1 MEDQLRILMEHQN
14 QSFLELA
21 KTLQASVREPAQN
34 GVVTL
39 PKFNADIPG
48 ADATQWCSTV
58 DIIVAEKPLE
68 GSALILALTK
78 SLEGSASQ
86 WLSEVCYAG
95 VTWLEFKQLFQ
106 QRYANAETPAAMFLQ
121 LLNSRPGNSECLAI
135 YASRMVT
142 SLVCKWKGLDTEK
155 RAELCVVDEPKTSML
170 LRGENFPIIFD
181 SGAECSLIKE
191 SFAKNISGKIINNV
205 VSLKG
210 IGNANVCSTIQIDNN
225 ILINGNSLNVIFHV
239 VPDDCM
245 SNNIV
250 LGREVLAQGYAAVVS
265 CKGVEIIKNET
276 KTVNSCSKFIENS
289 FEIIENNVCGE
300 NKNEITTLLK
310 SYSDSFIQG
319 TPQTR
324 VNSGEMKIRLIDET
338 KTVQRRSYRLSPS

>member
-48 ADATQWCSTV
+48 ADATQWCFMV

-106 QRYANAETPAAMFLQ
+106 QRYANAETSAAMFLQ

-142 SLVCKWKGLDTEK
+142 SLVCKWKGLDTERIAVSVVLGHLANFDRRLQRIAYTAEIKNRRDLQAELQVFAFDRRTHHSGNEESGGKRAKFALLKCHLCGKMGHKMIDCRNRKQSAGMSRQDHRGSQSFQQHSKGSITCYRCQEQGHIASQCPKNMASGGAGFRNEK

-170 LRGENFPIIFD
+170 LRE
-181 SGAECSLIKE
+181 
-191 SFAKNISGKIINNV
+191 
-205 VSLKG
+205 
-210 IGNANVCSTIQIDNN
+210 
-225 ILINGNSLNVIFHV
+225 
-239 VPDDCM
+239 
-245 SNNIV
+245 
-250 LGREVLAQGYAAVVS
+250 
-265 CKGVEIIKNET
+265 
-276 KTVNSCSKFIENS
+276 
-289 FEIIENNVCGE
+289 
-300 NKNEITTLLK
+300 
-310 SYSDSFIQG
+310 
-319 TPQTR
+319 
-324 VNSGEMKIRLIDET
+324 
-338 KTVQRRSYRLSPS
+338 